1 LEITQTGIILTC
13 HINEGSKRMS
23 MTRRASAMFACPWT
37 QVVKMPCSKAHVFCR
52 ECVAEWLAR
61 DDSCPMCRV
70 ALPVWLGR
78 PQYA

>member
-1 LEITQTGIILTC
+1 
-13 HINEGSKRMS
+13 
-23 MTRRASAMFACPWT
+23 MFACPWT